1 MAVPRRCLILYVPD
15 VFVIFPSWT
24 SDYWREMIGFRYELA
39 DVLSIIDDNFLI
51 NFLRVRE
58 IYIFIESRSIGEGR
72 LFVVKIRILD
82 RVILFYFGIT
92 VYCEKFV

>member
-39 DVLSIIDDNFLI
+39 DVLSSIIDDNFLI

-72 LFVVKIRILD
+72 IFVVKIRLYS
-82 RVILFYFGIT
+82 RSRNFILFHFISVLG
-92 VYCEKFV
+92 